1 MPETRTRLY
10 LIRTR
15 SGKEITQKDV
25 ARAAGISLRTYEALE
40 QGLRDINK
48 TQAFTVFRL
57 ALALKNLT
65 DRKYTVEDLLE
76 IQW

>member
-15 SGKEITQKDV
+15 SGKELTQKDV

-40 QGLRDINK
+40 QGTRDINK
-48 TQAFTVFRL
+48 CQAMTVFQL
-57 ALALKNLT
+57 AIALSNLT